1 MHVCEGVIESLHSDR
16 VFLCPVLAQGKNLAY
31 EEFPFLLLYLRLSFL
46 WSCSPSTVPLHGSVD
61 NYTTVP
67 TAATLSCVMHSE
79 SNDLLSCITYLADVD
94 LLDINRLGKN
104 LLPPRP
110 SVWLCNPQKCILC
123 PLLGELGYCRL
134 TMALSSRQL
143 GSREV
148 FPLGTEGRD
157 PVLSQVCRFPSCLNY
172 IWNSCLMA

>member
-1 MHVCEGVIESLHSDR
+1 MCARVLSSLCAPTVCFFVQFLHKERTLHTRSSRSFSIIYD
-16 VFLCPVLAQGKNLAY
+16 CPSCGPAVPLRS
-31 EEFPFLLLYLRLSFL
+31 LLLLL
-46 WSCSPSTVPLHGSVD
+46 V
-61 NYTTVP
+61 YTTVP

-110 SVWLCNPQKCILC
+110 SVWLCKSQKCILC